1 MGAGSKLFKGGFTA
15 VYIGLK
21 ASDLMAG
28 LVGKQGI
35 CVYICICI
43 YIYRSYWGYI
53 PSFPTS
59 HQYV

>member
-1 MGAGSKLFKGGFTA
+1 MGVGSKLFKGGFIA

-35 CVYICICI
+35 CVCI
-43 YIYRSYWGYI
+43 YIYMYVYI
-53 PSFPTS
+53 YIVLGLYSLIP
-59 HQYV
+59 Y